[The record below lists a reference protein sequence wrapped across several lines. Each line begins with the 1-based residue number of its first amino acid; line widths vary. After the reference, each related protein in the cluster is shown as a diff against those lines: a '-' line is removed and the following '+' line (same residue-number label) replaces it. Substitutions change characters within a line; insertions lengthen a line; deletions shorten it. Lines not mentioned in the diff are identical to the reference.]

1 MMENALLELLKI
13 IILAIL
19 FIVEIRK
26 LKAQVIPW
34 SKGDES

>member
-26 LKAQVIPW
+26 LKAQVIP
-34 SKGDES
+34 